1 MIDPGWA
8 LRTPEQND
16 LLLKAA
22 PGGLPS
28 MMAALAAYTA
38 EMASTETAAGVSTA
52 SMVALNSEF
61 QGAANV
67 ASTAT
72 TTGLNTVAHLLFGWL
87 AEKPPLISTAVN
99 AFTTAYSTMVP
110 APLCITNREEW
121 AMYCAMNAVFPVF
134 GIPIAERDLEYFGN
148 FWPNNARTG
157 ATYSATLTALMP
169 TLAIPPPL
177 TPQNAAPAM
186 PAAAATA
193 VAETAATTAAG
204 DAMRVSSEAAGQAS
218 SAGSNG
224 AGSFMDV
231 AQQALGPAQ
240 QAFDTLPKAFEGI
253 LGAPTSLMQPA
264 MGAVQSLTGMFGGA
278 MGGPNAATAAEAIRP
293 AGGGVPAT
301 GLSTAMGGGGGGGA
315 AAPGS
320 AHGLTNYVR
329 PSSGFAQENG
339 GRATG
344 LRTPGLLHAGE
355 VRGPAMAPGGGAM
368 PLGSAGMLARPQGGE
383 GGQEQVTRARIVT
396 EGDRTDRD

>member
-28 MMAALAAYTA
+28 MSAALAAYTA
-38 EMASTETAAGVSTA
+38 EMASTEAAAGMSTA
-52 SMVALNSEF
+52 NMVGLNAGF
-61 QGAANV
+61 QGAASL

-87 AEKPPLISTAVN
+87 AEKPPIISTAVS

-110 APLCITNREEW
+110 AALCITNREEW
-121 AMYCAMNAVFPVF
+121 AMYCALNAVIPVF
-134 GIPIAERDLEYFGN
+134 GIPIAERDLEYYGG

-157 ATYSATLTALMP
+157 ATYAATLTSLMP
-169 TLAIPPPL
+169 ALAIPPPL

-204 DAMRVSSEAAGQAS
+204 DAMRASSEAAGQVAS
-218 SAGSNG
+218 TGSNG

-240 QAFDTLPKAFEGI
+240 KAFETVPKAFEGI
-253 LGAPTSLMQPA
+253 LGAPTSFMQPA
-264 MGAVQSLTGMFGGA
+264 MSAVQGLTGMFGGS
-278 MGGPNAATAAEAIRP
+278 MGGANAASAAEAIRP
-293 AGGGVPAT
+293 TGAGGVPGA
-301 GLSTAMGGGGGGGA
+301 GLGALSGGGGGGGA

-320 AHGLTNYVR
+320 AQGLTSYVR
-329 PSSGFAQENG
+329 PSSGFAPENG

-344 LRTPGLLHAGE
+344 LRTPGLLPAGDM
-355 VRGPAMAPGGGAM
+355 RAPAMAAGGGAM
-368 PLGSAGMLARPQGGE
+368 PLGPAGMLARSQDE